1 MKKTVT
7 ACSLK
12 KQAGNPSF
20 NQNKR
25 IILFLCLMFFN
36 LYSIAGFSEYLQPIN
51 PRPKLI
57 LSWNIN
63 VGCQVLDPP
72 RKESDMAVEDI
83 DTSTCIEVC
92 EGSDVTYT
100 LSGYNSSTL
109 AINPNVQWT
118 AAGGTASAVT
128 NTDTA
133 SSIHVLWGTFGTGS
147 VSFSFNTGA
156 GIITKTLCI
165 TIIKKPTALF
175 KVYPMELDRSMNTIY
190 ACIGQPL
197 QFMDFSS
204 TNGGTAIVTRYWDF
218 RDGTFSVENNPTHTF
233 TESGEYKVL
242 FTVTN
247 SCGCKATYTKTIVIK
262 AAGGFE
268 ISCPSVVCE
277 GQTST
282 YKLPFDEM
290 EVCENY
296 NFSVIGGTITDN
308 PNNGSVTVTWDHV
321 YASGFGFVTFTP
333 ESSCHLECLQPTT
346 IKIPII
352 QTVGTIQG
360 KASPCI
366 GEQERYTLP
375 QWPATDFHW
384 EIVGNTDNALAFII
398 NTDQRNEVIV
408 QPMQAGVM
416 TLRCVYQNTL
426 LHCGGSATFIINV
439 KEAEPVTGPTNL
451 CISSTGNYHTVSN
464 HEVNWTL
471 TKNNVV
477 VSTLA
482 DSSLFGYTF
491 TTAGNYSLTV
501 SGATVCGEQTTNITI
516 NPVPAK
522 PLIDNIRKP
531 TDSFICPLG
540 TYTYAIKIPDPTM
553 DYKWTIVGGSIIG
566 SSEDSEVMVQ
576 FDPAGTGTP
585 PPYQLSVRQNVK
597 NQLECVS
604 VELEINP
611 IVFTIKA
618 AITDKTDGLLLN
630 PDMKSCFNN
639 IVDYYAVIETG
650 GAIYND
656 GETYTWSINP
666 PSLGSIVEGQ
676 DSKHVKVQWNN
687 NTTVDPSVDN
697 LSVKI
702 NTCTVTKD
710 INRKVAM
717 LSQTTVAVA
726 LTNMAC
732 SGNPSTFT
740 VTINPPLPSGTP
752 IAINFGDD
760 PYGLSQTFLSSA
772 GSSTEI
778 QHTYDVQNIQNTGFN
793 VTAAVTIPAQNS
805 DNICS
810 GTFHG
815 STSINIQPGPDVK
828 TSLASPNNSFCSEG
842 AINATLVAS
851 SILNPTF
858 TWYKDG
864 VNGAVGSGVTLQVT
878 GNAPTGSG
886 DYYCIANLNGCT
898 TISSPF
904 ITIAVFNCGTQ
915 NGCVLNPAPTI
926 TLEQSVCTNP
936 DPDVCLY
943 CGYLDVDATT
953 SPGPQSAVWDIL
965 GPNSELVPVGSNSNS
980 THLTTPITAAG
991 VYHVTYRGLYPC
1003 DGALVIQS
1011 STEIFTVP
1019 YVPNFSYNVA
1029 CGTGAALNN
1038 YTVSVND
1045 TSSFLST
1052 ISNAS
1057 KHFFFWFK
1065 DVTNNTNSPWI
1076 AINTVSQPSV
1086 DFVGLAGHSYYVRMQ
1101 IDGTLPDSTIASN
1114 TCQKISELITI
1125 DSPPEGQ
1132 YIIVENLNCHDSAV
1146 KFSVAYGVFGESY
1159 LWNFANQAESTLY
1172 PSSHV
1177 FEPSTTTP
1185 PTAFAVSVTI
1195 TNSIGCTRQLNI
1207 PDLAVPLRC
1216 YYGDLGTDTPIICK
1230 NGAMELHYAT
1240 NNEEC
1245 TVVQYQWLKNNVP
1258 LTGGFTVNPTSP
1270 GFPSGT
1276 SITIPSVSGT
1286 PYYKLRL
1293 ISNANPLISCNY
1305 KCETTITPQM
1315 KPLPKVRLSSPNLVC
1330 QSINTDASVATDAP
1344 FNWFVDNTVQPSYA
1358 NALTFPITSN
1368 SYSLGQHILSV
1379 TANGENG
1386 CSKTTSQNFTV
1397 SAMPDPPGASFT
1409 IEDCIS
1415 YKVNLVATPP
1425 EGGTGIITWSSG
1437 TSNGN
1442 TATVYDGGPY
1452 MATYNDGSGCL
1463 ATAQLDVPYRL
1474 DKYFWV
1480 FPSGCYTE
1488 CDTNLGYLLGPNA
1501 PIPEWQ
1507 WLLNGDVKS
1516 NGTGFVNSF
1525 QPDQTGTYNL
1535 SLTNACTQTTAP
1547 MNLTVN
1553 RCEECKFEAVFIKDI
1568 SCNEGGLIA
1577 YTMEVTIVNASDQ
1590 TINSTITVPGDEV
1603 IVAPATVSVPP
1614 GEHTYTFTVIANNGF
1629 SGGGVTFIINGT
1641 NPQDNV
1647 CTYKFGADFKDCR
1660 KNKATSAAAAV
1671 GVAKTAEGFT
1681 TQMMLYPNP
1690 AQNNVNVQFECQT
1703 DTASIAI
1710 YDLTGKQLST
1720 QAVNSKKGTVNIYL
1734 STFAA
1739 GIYVVVLKENGYISL
1754 QKKLIIN

>member
-36 LYSIAGFSEYLQPIN
+36 LYSIAGFSQYLQPIN

-72 RKESDMAVEDI
+72 RKEGDMAVEDI

-100 LSGYNSSTL
+100 LSGYTSSTL

-156 GIITKTLCI
+156 GVITKTLCI

-360 KASPCI
+360 KASPCL

-384 EIVGNTDNALAFII
+384 EIVGNTDNALAFVI

-464 HEVNWTL
+464 HVVNWTL

-501 SGATVCGEQTTNITI
+501 SGATVCGAQTTNITI

-553 DYKWTIVGGSIIG
+553 DYKWTIEGGSIIG

-604 VELEINP
+604 QILDINP
-611 IVFTIKA
+611 STDKPIIFTIKA
-618 AITDKTDGLLLN
+618 AITDKGLNENFALN

-639 IVDYYAVIETG
+639 IVDYYAVIENG
-650 GAIYND
+650 GFPYEE

-666 PSLGSIVEGQ
+666 PSLGSIIEGQ
-676 DSKHVKVQWNN
+676 DKNHIKVQWNN
-687 NTTVDPSVDN
+687 TTTVDPSVDN

-717 LSQTTVAVA
+717 LSPSVMTLAVTTI
-726 LTNMAC
+726 AC
-732 SGNPSTFT
+732 SGMESTFT
-740 VTINPPLPSGTP
+740 VTAVPTLPIGTP
-752 IAINFGDD
+752 IQVNFGDGGYSTIVSASGNSTTSFSHFFYTD
-760 PYGLSQTFLSSA
+760 GLEDIGFAVSA
-772 GSSTEI
+772 SAAAPASNNSMCLGSYS
-778 QHTYDVQNIQNTGFN
+778 
-793 VTAAVTIPAQNS
+793 A
-805 DNICS
+805 
-810 GTFHG
+810 
-815 STSINIQPGPDVK
+815 STSITIPHGPGAG
-828 TSLASPNNSFCSEG
+828 ASV
-842 AINATLVAS
+842 L
-851 SILNPTF
+851 
-858 TWYKDG
+858 
-864 VNGAVGSGVTLQVT
+864 
-878 GNAPTGSG
+878 SG
-886 DYYCIANLNGCT
+886 DTVACTAGEITAVLGASTTVGAQINWYSTNTGYVSISVQNTYTVTNFSNYYCTATLNGCT
-898 TISSPF
+898 SKSTPNIEIKMIGCNPVTTCTIDPAPPIITISKVACTDAADPE
-904 ITIAVFNCGTQ
+904 ACLNCGI
-915 NGCVLNPAPTI
+915 LNIAPNI
-926 TLEQSVCTNP
+926 PQPN
-936 DPDVCLY
+936 
-943 CGYLDVDATT
+943 ATWT
-953 SPGPQSAVWDIL
+953 IL
-965 GPNSELVPVGSNSNS
+965 GPNSDNLWPEINQTYQYS
-980 THLTTPITAAG
+980 TAITDAG
-991 VYHVTYRGLYPC
+991 VYYAQYHANYLCTNGQPVTLTTTQ
-1003 DGALVIQS
+1003 A
-1011 STEIFTVP
+1011 FTVP
-1019 YVPNFSYNVA
+1019 YIPNFNYNVA
-1029 CGTGAALNN
+1029 CGTGGTFNVTVNN
-1038 YTVSVND
+1038 
-1045 TSSFLST
+1045 TSSVMT
-1052 ISNAS
+1052 TVTNV
-1057 KHFFFWFK
+1057 HYFFWVK
-1065 DVTNNTNSPWI
+1065 EGTNGTWQP
-1076 AINTVSQPSV
+1076 INTVSQPTV
-1086 DFVGLAGHSYYVRMQ
+1086 TFPALAGHSYFIKMQ
-1101 IDGTLPDSTIASN
+1101 IDGTLPDSTIAAD
-1114 TCQKISELITI
+1114 TCQKISQEIII
-1125 DSPPEGQ
+1125 DAPPEGQ
-1132 YIIVENLNCHDSAV
+1132 FIKVSNLNCHDSAV
-1146 KFSVAYGVFGESY
+1146 KFWVNNSDPTDSY

-1195 TNSIGCTRQLNI
+1195 TNSIGCTRQLDL
-1207 PDLAVPLRC
+1207 DLAVPVRC

-1230 NGAMELHYAT
+1230 NGAMELHYTPNSDHADQ
-1240 NNEEC
+1240 C
-1245 TVVQYQWLKNNVP
+1245 PVVQYQWLKNNLP
-1258 LTGGFTVNPTSP
+1258 LTGSFTPNA
-1270 GFPSGT
+1270 SGT
-1276 SITIPSVSGT
+1276 AITIPSVSGT

-1315 KPLPKVRLSSPNLVC
+1315 KPLPKVRLSSPSLVC
-1330 QSINTDASVATDAP
+1330 QSINTDASVTTDAP
-1344 FNWFVDNTVQPSYA
+1344 FNWFVDYSLQPSYV
-1358 NALTFPITSN
+1358 NALTFPIDAET
-1368 SYSLGQHILSV
+1368 YSLGQHILSV

-1442 TATVYDGGPY
+1442 TATVFDGGPY

-1488 CDTNLGYLLGPNA
+1488 CDTNLGFLLGPQA
-1501 PIPEWQ
+1501 QFPEWQ
-1507 WLLNGDVKS
+1507 WLLNGEVKS

-1553 RCEECKFEAVFIKDI
+1553 RCEQCQFEAVAVTAI
-1568 SCNEGGLIA
+1568 SCIEGDLIA

-1590 TINSTITVPGDEV
+1590 TLNSTITVPGDEV
-1603 IVAPATVSVPP
+1603 IVAPTTVSVPP
-1614 GEHTYTFTVIANNGF
+1614 GEHPYTFTVIANNGF
-1629 SGGGVTFIINGT
+1629 SGGAVNFIINGT

-1647 CTYKFGADFKDCR
+1647 CTYQFGAEFKDCR
-1660 KNKATSAAAAV
+1660 SNKSDSPTATV

-1703 DTASIAI
+1703 DTASIAV

-1720 QAVNSKKGTVNIYL
+1720 QAVNSKKGIVNINL